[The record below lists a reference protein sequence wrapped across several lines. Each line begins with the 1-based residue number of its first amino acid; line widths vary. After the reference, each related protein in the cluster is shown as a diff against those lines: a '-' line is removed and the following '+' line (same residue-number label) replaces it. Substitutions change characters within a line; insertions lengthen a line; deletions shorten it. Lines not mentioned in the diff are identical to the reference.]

1 MDKRFVIKIAGASG
15 QGLNVI
21 GEILAKAFKRSG
33 FGVYAYREYPSLIKG
48 GHATFQIDVSEHE
61 ISSSSSFV
69 DLLVILN
76 KQSTQ
81 WHLDELKPG
90 AIVIHDIDNPRI
102 NHEEHKVIKKK
113 DIKFAYIPSL
123 NIVKESGGNELHA
136 NMATLGVIWHMLGL
150 EGSILEGSL
159 KNFFT
164 KKANVIEKNTEC
176 LNIGLNY
183 REVTQ
188 PSYKSRITRW
198 NTDDL
203 VTEVEQA
210 EFHLTARD
218 AKIFNLVPKENLT
231 KNLLVS
237 GNTALSLGAIH
248 SGVRVYYSYPMT
260 PSSSILTYL
269 ADRSNLTG
277 MIVKQVEDEITA
289 AAMAIGSNFMGTRA
303 LTGTS
308 GGGFDLMTEHMSLAG
323 MIEVPF
329 VVVLGQRPGP
339 ATGMPTWT
347 AQSDLMLSIFSGHGE
362 FPRVVIAPK
371 NVEDCFYSIQEA
383 FNIAEEYQVP
393 VVVLTD
399 KLIAESLSSIPEF
412 NYERIPLVR
421 NIITDPAELALL
433 TSKDRYKITKSG
445 VSHRWLPGSKAS
457 DYDSNSD
464 EHTEEGNVTEESVES
479 AEMIAKRLR
488 KESTISNMLPEEHV
502 ISNGIELDK
511 RHKSEINILSWGS
524 SGGVVE
530 DAMKVYASYGIRV
543 NSLNL
548 KYLWPFRKEVVSSFI
563 HRKNVI
569 LIEGNHNGQLG
580 ELIKMKTGLD
590 ITNKILK
597 WDGRPFFVEEVI
609 EKINKILHEELD

>member
-1 MDKRFVIKIAGASG
+1 MKKRFVIKIAGASG

-21 GEILAKAFKRSG
+21 GEILTKAFKRSG
-33 FGVYAYREYPSLIKG
+33 FGIYSYREYPSLIKG
-48 GHATFQIDVSEHE
+48 GHATFQIDVAEDY
-61 ISSSSSFV
+61 ISSSSNYV
-69 DLLVILN
+69 DLLLVLN
-76 KQSTQ
+76 KQSTK

-90 AIVIHDIDNPRI
+90 ALVIHDIDNPRVSK
-102 NHEEHKVIKKK
+102 EEYKAIKEKQ
-113 DIKFAYIPSL
+113 IKFAYIPSFD
-123 NIVKESGGNELHA
+123 ITQAVGGNELHA
-136 NMATLGVIWHMLGL
+136 NMTTLGVIWQLLGL
-150 EGSILEGSL
+150 DQGVLLESL
-159 KNFFT
+159 QNFFED
-164 KKANVIEKNTEC
+164 KSNVLEKNTEC

-188 PSYKSRITRW
+188 PSYQSRITRW
-198 NTDDL
+198 NTEDL
-203 VTEVEQA
+203 ITEVEQA
-210 EFHLTARD
+210 EFHIKVRD
-218 AKIFNLVPKENLT
+218 EKIFNLVPNKAL
-231 KNLLVS
+231 KDDLVVA

-269 ADRSNLTG
+269 AERSNLTG

-308 GGGFDLMTEHMSLAG
+308 GGGFDLMTEHLSLAG

-347 AQSDLMLSIFSGHGE
+347 TQGDLMLSIFSGHGE

-383 FNIAEEYQVP
+383 FNISEAYQVP
-393 VVVLTD
+393 VIVLTD
-399 KLIAESLSSIPEF
+399 KLIAESLASIPNF
-412 NYERIPLVR
+412 DYERIPIVR
-421 NIITDPAELALL
+421 NIITDPEELALL
-433 TSKDRYKITKSG
+433 KSTDRYRITKSG
-445 VSHRWLPGSKAS
+445 VSHRWLPGSNAA

-464 EHTEEGNVTEESVES
+464 EHTEEGNVTEDGVEAS
-479 AEMIAKRLR
+479 EMISKRMR
-488 KESTISNMLPEEHV
+488 KEATVINALPEEH
-502 ISNGIELDK
+502 ILSNRVELDK
-511 RHKSEINILSWGS
+511 RHKGEINILSWGS
-524 SGGVVE
+524 TGGVV
-530 DAMKVYASYGIRV
+530 DDVMKVYADYGIRV

-548 KYLWPFRKEVVSSFI
+548 KYLYPFRKELVTSFI

-569 LIEGNHNGQLG
+569 LIEGNHNGQLS

-597 WDGRPFFVEEVI
+597 WDGRPFFLEEIV
-609 EKINKILHEELD
+609 EKINTILHEDLD